1 MITLSVPDMHCGKC
15 KAGVER
21 ALTAVDP
28 AARVE
33 VDLTARRVSVETLAP
48 LPALR
53 AQLGKGG
60 FPGSAS

>member
-48 LPALR
+48 LPALL
-53 AQLGKGG
+53 AALGNAG
-60 FPGSAS
+60 FPASAT